1 MFKKIEQWFFPYICC
16 LCEQYSKN
24 YQDLCQACKDLLP
37 WVSDRCYR
45 CGSRLREDSITSYVC
60 RWCEDRTFYYDRL
73 MCAFDYLPP
82 IIQLIS
88 GFKYGNN
95 LVYGRILGKLLA
107 EACKNG
113 YQNTSLPQA
122 IIPVPLHIKR
132 LRKRGF
138 NQSFELAKPVSECLN
153 LPIRYKACQR
163 HKNTLPQAGLNAY
176 QRQQNLK
183 QAFLMLENV
192 SYEHIAIVDDIVT
205 TGSTVNALSK
215 CLKEAGIEKI
225 DIWCISRQ

>member
-16 LCEQYSKN
+16 ICDQYSEN
-24 YQDLCQACKDLLP
+24 QQDLCQGCKNLLP

-45 CGSRLREDSITSYVC
+45 CGSRLREDSITASKC
-60 RWCEDRTFYYDRL
+60 RWCEDRTLYYDRV
-73 MCAFDYLPP
+73 MSIFDYSPP

-95 LVYGRILGKLLA
+95 LVYGRILGELLM
-107 EACKNG
+107 ETCRKW
-113 YQNTSLPQA
+113 YQNLPLPQA

-138 NQSFELAKPVSECLN
+138 NQAFELSKPVGDCLN
-153 LPIRYKACQR
+153 IPIHYKACQR
-163 HKNTLPQAGLNAY
+163 HKNTPPQTGLNAY

-183 QAFLMLENV
+183 KAFLVLENLP
-192 SYEHIAIVDDIVT
+192 YEHIAIIDDIVT
-205 TGSTVNALSK
+205 TGSTVNSLSK
-215 CLKEAGIEKI
+215 CLKEVGVEKI
-225 DIWCISRQ
+225 DIWCISRY